1 MAENVK
7 RRVAAA
13 RLAVA
18 FVAAGTIA
26 GATAWAQAGP
36 PPTAQSSAS
45 DIFAKLGDIKIDS
58 SNIIDGSLK
67 LQDFHW
73 GQVPSFK
80 QYSKLKATDKRFQA
94 STIKQLSTI
103 KSEMGDVNGDLS
115 TIKGELGSYIKT
127 TDADTRYIKMN
138 DAIMGDGS
146 VFTATQALGKGSS
159 LVPLVDIPNLIKV
172 EATDTQFKVTN
183 LNGDGLTHSACG
195 TAGQG
200 GFAAGTLPAGQS
212 LTCVSGQAAQTV
224 QFVNG
229 DGHVV
234 TLNLSN
240 VDLGNGAQATVQILV
255 GL

>member
-1 MAENVK
+1 MAESVK

-45 DIFAKLGDIKIDS
+45 DIFAKIGDIKGEFVDS
-58 SNIIDGSLK
+58 ANVENGSLLYKDFKTGQIPSLGQFAK
-67 LQDFHW
+67 LDQTFI
-73 GQVPSFK
+73 K
-80 QYSKLKATDKRFQA
+80 YKKATNNFKYDVKNE
-94 STIKQLSTI
+94 L
-103 KSEMGDVNGDLS
+103 GDVNGDIS
-115 TIKGELGSYIKT
+115 NIKGELGSYIKLS
-127 TDADTRYIKMN
+127 DADSRYIKMN

-146 VFTATQALGKGSS
+146 VFTATQALGKGSP
-159 LVPLVDIPNLIKV
+159 LIPLVDVPSLVKV
-172 EATDTQFKVTN
+172 EATDTAFKMTN
-183 LNGDGLTHSACG
+183 LSGGTLTHTACG
-195 TAGQG
+195 VGGAG
-200 GFAAGTLPAGQS
+200 GTLAPGGT
-212 LTCVSGQAAQTV
+212 LTCQTGGQAETV

-234 TLNLSN
+234 TLNFSN
-240 VDLGNGAQATVQILV
+240 VALPNGSQATVQILV